1 MPGFNME
8 KHNKILGIELLKFL
22 AAVFITNSHFKNLYI
37 DPFTPLGTFG
47 APGNALFFFVSGY
60 TLMLGRKGCFSEWYK
75 RRIRRIW
82 PSIIAW
88 STFVAP
94 IFFRQPLSW
103 RDIWLAGDFWFIHC
117 IIIYYAI
124 FYFLMPY
131 IHKRIK
137 LLIGISILVAV
148 VYFFMMPVTPFSI
161 YLESFHYVC
170 FGGIMLMGGY
180 CATQIGK
187 SARYSSS
194 RYVLKALAMLV
205 LFYGI
210 QMIGKGK
217 DGIRYYT
224 QIVSLLPLY
233 GFIYYIYMSSLGS
246 WVVRLL
252 ECKVIG
258 KAIRFVAALTLEIY
272 LVGFILC
279 YCMMGF
285 NDLFPL
291 NLLMAFAAIV
301 FVAYGVRIVANFIL
315 QTFKDSPYE
324 WKIIIKI
331 V

>member
-1 MPGFNME
+1 ME
-8 KHNKILGIELLKFL
+8 NHNKILGIELLKFL

-37 DPFTPLGTFG
+37 EPFTPLGTLG

-82 PSIIAW
+82 PSILAW

-94 IFFRQPLSW
+94 IFFHQSLSW

-117 IIIYYAI
+117 IVVYYAV

-131 IHKRIK
+131 IDKRIN
-137 LLIGISILVAV
+137 LLLGISGLIAVA
-148 VYFFMMPVTPFSI
+148 YFFLMPVSPYSI

-170 FGGIMLMGGY
+170 FGGIMMMGAY
-180 CATQIGK
+180 CATQRGK
-187 SARYSSS
+187 KLRYSSS
-194 RYVLKALAMLV
+194 IYLLNAIIMLV

-210 QMIGKGK
+210 QLIGKGK
-217 DGIRYYT
+217 DGIRYYV

-233 GFIYYIYMSSLGS
+233 GFIYSMYMASLGH
-246 WVVRLL
+246 WTTRLF
-252 ECKVIG
+252 ECSMIGKVIR
-258 KAIRFVAALTLEIY
+258 IVAALTLEIY

-285 NDLFPL
+285 NRLFPL
-291 NLLMAFAAIV
+291 NLLIAFVSIV
-301 FVAYGVRIVANFIL
+301 IVAYGVKIVANFIL

-324 WKIIIKI
+324 WRKLIKII
-331 V
+331 